1 MSTIARLPGE
11 GPKPYEARCLY
22 MTMGPNRTLARV
34 GEALGKSEGLME
46 RWSMQWAWGTHAAT
60 WDAEQQAV
68 AAKRAAA
75 SYQRRLEQHRETTL
89 QCSDALLRMGN
100 KFLLELSK
108 TEVKHT
114 PGTLL
119 AVAKAYT
126 VALDMAAHALNVQ
139 ELLDD
144 HAEKEDAV

>member
-1 MSTIARLPGE
+1 MSLARLPGE
-11 GPKPYEARCLY
+11 SAQAHEARVIY
-22 MTMGPNRTLARV
+22 VTMGPDRSLAQVSQRLHKSVTL
-34 GEALGKSEGLME
+34 LG
-46 RWSMQWAWGTHAAT
+46 RWSSQWAWGTHAAA

-89 QCSDALLRMGN
+89 TCSDALLDMGN

-144 HAEKEDAV
+144 HTEKEDAV